1 MEISEQQLRL
11 LSSPAE
17 LQDLAERFA
26 DRDAIAVDTEFNRT
40 NTYRPQLCLVQ
51 MSAKGDLALVDVLT
65 EPPLAAL
72 QEIVLESPAMKL
84 FHAAKQDMEALYQSC
99 GVLPNRILDTQIAAS
114 LIGKPAQVGYAK
126 LVEDLLGIQLDKSA
140 TRTDWSRRP
149 LSTKQLS
156 YAAADVIYLFDLQHV
171 LIEKL
176 QAKGRYA
183 WALEDSARLLD
194 PSLYRVIPEDAWQ
207 RIPSIK
213 FLPVAVQARARALA
227 AWREKR
233 AMQINRP
240 RQWVFSDTVILK
252 IAHDNPANSQQLANT
267 PEIPPAVVRKQGE
280 KILAA
285 LQAARDALEHGELN
299 IVQQVRSLG
308 PDPAAVKGLA
318 RILRRQADQAGIAPE
333 ILATRRELVGLLQGE
348 LEQPVTEGWRRKL
361 AGEALLAAL

>member
-1 MEISEQQLRL
+1 MDVSDRQLQL
-11 LSSPAE
+11 LSSASDLE
-17 LQDLAERFA
+17 KLAERFA
-26 DRDAIAVDTEFNRT
+26 GVDTIAVDTEFNRT
-40 NTYRPQLCLVQ
+40 NTYRAQLCLVQ
-51 MSAKGDLALVDVLT
+51 LSANGDLALVDVLS

-72 QEIVLESPAMKL
+72 QEIVLESRAMKL

-99 GVLPNRILDTQIAAS
+99 GLLPNRMLDTQIAAS
-114 LIGKPAQVGYAK
+114 LIGRPAQVGYAN

-149 LSTKQLS
+149 LSPTQLS
-156 YAAADVIYLFDLQHV
+156 YAAADVLYLFDLHNV
-171 LIEKL
+171 LVEKL
-176 QAKGRYA
+176 EAQGRYA

-194 PSLYRVIPEDAWQ
+194 PSLYEVVPEDAWQ

-213 FLPVAVQARARALA
+213 FLPVGVQARARALA
-227 AWREKR
+227 AWREKQ

-240 RQWVFSDTVILK
+240 RQWVLSDVVILK
-252 IAHDNPANSQQLANT
+252 IAQDNPATTRQLANA
-267 PEIPPAVVRKQGE
+267 PDIPPAVVRKQGE

-285 LQAARDALEHGELN
+285 LQDASAALDRGELN
-299 IVQQVRSLG
+299 IVQRTRSMG

-318 RILRRQADQAGIAPE
+318 RILRRQAERAGIAPE

-348 LEQPVTEGWRRKL
+348 LEQRVTQGWRREL